1 MPAHLTNIQNYHA
14 RPTLKTKL
22 SRFQEPPTPS
32 SPIARHIVHMFPMQ
46 TVWTVV
52 SHLRPAPC
60 HRQRTV
66 HALKFFV
73 PMNRV
78 GTHSGIV
85 RPVEQAAYQ
94 TFAIQRCGILD
105 AARLS
110 HAVRK
115 SPDLRLCV
123 KPPTQGLD
131 LAARS
136 RACERFLQQLLIH
149 VR

>member
-1 MPAHLTNIQNYHA
+1 
-14 RPTLKTKL
+14 
-22 SRFQEPPTPS
+22 
-32 SPIARHIVHMFPMQ
+32 MFPMQ
-46 TVWTVV
+46 AVWAVI

-60 HRQRTV
+60 HRQRAV

-78 GTHSGIV
+78 GPHSSIV
-85 RPVEQAAYQ
+85 RPVEQGTHQ
-94 TFAIQRCGILD
+94 TLAIQRCSILD

-115 SPDLRLCV
+115 SPDLGLCV

-131 LAARS
+131 LATRS